1 MESTYIMCEEELA
14 DIWQQDL
21 ADENA
26 AQDKVR

>member
-1 MESTYIMCEEELA
+1 MCEEELA